1 MLAVT
6 FAESDTMPKSASGIF
21 LRRRF
26 WADETPG
33 SLSDIFS
40 KWVYALVGILIL
52 LWCSAAWLWAESYT
66 NNLKVSSYREGS
78 AQAHLQLDGVAT
90 EIDSSLKTLR
100 SLPYILSSE
109 VAVKAQLGQLG
120 SKVAPSSLNY
130 EERKRLWTQDSLR
143 SGLQNF
149 LAIAAAGLG
158 ADVIWIVDAAGN
170 CIAASNSAKPTSFV
184 GTNYSER
191 EYFLQAR
198 EGQAGK
204 QYAVGK
210 VSKVPGFFYSYPV
223 FNEKHQFIG
232 AVAVKRDITD
242 FRRWTTPNAAFITD
256 SNGVVVLAD
265 NKDFE
270 YLTMPDAKIAFASQQ
285 AKLAQYQRDHF
296 SPLEVRAF
304 ESGRY
309 PELVLLGALS
319 YPQILVSKTI
329 VDANITVYVP
339 RPLPELSR
347 IESEQLW
354 IFSLTAVAGTML
366 ISALSALVLFVR
378 ANRIARHSAESA
390 SIAKSRFLANMSHEI
405 RTPMNGVI
413 GMARL
418 LLDTHLD
425 AEQKG
430 FARDIAVSGES
441 LLAIINDI
449 LDLSKIE
456 AEHMKFESHPF
467 SVCQIA
473 DAVSS
478 ILNVRANEKGVAFN
492 VDISPGA
499 AGGFVGDS
507 LRIRQILLNLAGNA
521 VKFTAQGEVR
531 LKVTLI
537 ASGLR
542 FEVSDTGIG
551 IPQESREKLFSSFS
565 QVDASTSRKYGGTGL
580 GLVICKRLVEGMGGT
595 IGMDSAASGG
605 SLFWFELPLLASSE
619 PLLDARADPV
629 AKSPATQIAPATPAK
644 SDESGSAQ
652 ILLVEDHKVNQKLAL
667 ALIKRLGYTA
677 ELAENGIEAVAAA
690 SQRRY
695 SLILM
700 DMQMPGMDGLE
711 ATRQIRA
718 TPGPCQNIPIVALT
732 ANAML
737 SDQNACQAAGMN
749 DFLSKPFNREILASC
764 LERWIAPVSQTP
776 SSNAAPLAN

>member
-1 MLAVT
+1 MSKNP
-6 FAESDTMPKSASGIF
+6 FGIH
-21 LRRRF
+21 LKRRF
-26 WADETPG
+26 WAGEPPG
-33 SLSDIFS
+33 SQSDISS
-40 KWVYALVGILIL
+40 KWGYLLVGILTL

-66 NNLKVSSYREGS
+66 SNLKASSYREGS
-78 AQAHLQLDGVAT
+78 AQAHLQLDGVAA

-100 SLPYILSSE
+100 SVPYILSSE
-109 VAVKAQLGQLG
+109 VAVKAQLNQLG
-120 SKVAPSSLNY
+120 SNVAPSNLNY
-130 EERKRLWTQDSLR
+130 EERKRLWTQDSVR

-149 LAIAAAGLG
+149 LVIAAAGLG
-158 ADVIWIVDAAGN
+158 ADVIWIVDAAGD
-170 CIAASNSAKPTSFV
+170 CIAASNSGKPTSFV

-198 EGQAGK
+198 QGQAGK

-210 VSKVPGFFYSYPV
+210 VSKIPGFFYSYPV
-223 FNEKHQFIG
+223 FNEKQQFIG

-270 YLTMPDAKIAFASQQ
+270 YRAMPDAKIAFTSQQ
-285 AKLAQYQRDHF
+285 AKLAQYQRESF
-296 SPLEVRAF
+296 APLGVRAF
-304 ESGRY
+304 ESDRY
-309 PELVLLGALS
+309 PELVLLGDLS
-319 YPQILVSKTI
+319 YPQILVSRTI
-329 VDANITVYVP
+329 VDANIAVHVP
-339 RPLPELSR
+339 RPLPELNR

-354 IFSLTAVAGTML
+354 IFSLTALAGTML
-366 ISALSALVLFVR
+366 LAAVSALVLFVR
-378 ANRIARHSAESA
+378 ANRMARLSAESA
-390 SIAKSRFLANMSHEI
+390 SIAKSQFLANMSHEI

-425 AEQKG
+425 AEQRG

-456 AEHMKFESHPF
+456 AEHMEFESHPF
-467 SVCQIA
+467 SVGQIA
-473 DAVSS
+473 DAVAS
-478 ILNVRANEKGVAFN
+478 ILKVKANEKGIAFH
-492 VDISPGA
+492 VDIAPGA
-499 AGGFVGDS
+499 VGAFVGDS

-531 LKVTLI
+531 IKVTPI

-551 IPQESREKLFSSFS
+551 VPRESREKLFSSFS

-580 GLVICKRLVEGMGGT
+580 GLVICKRLVEGMGGS
-595 IGMDSAASGG
+595 IGMDSTDNGG
-605 SLFWFELPLLASSE
+605 SLFWFELPLAASSE
-619 PLLDARADPV
+619 PLVDARADPI
-629 AKSPATQIAPATPAK
+629 AKSPAPQITLVTPAQ
-644 SDESGSAQ
+644 SDEPNTAQ

-690 SQRRY
+690 SQKRY
-695 SLILM
+695 DLILM

-718 TPGPCQNIPIVALT
+718 TPGPCQNMPIVALT

-737 SDQNACQAAGMN
+737 SDQNACRVAGMN
-749 DFLSKPFNREILASC
+749 DFLSKPFNREILATC
-764 LERWIAPVSQTP
+764 LERWIAPASTTP
-776 SSNAAPLAN
+776 SSDTAPLAT

>member
-1 MLAVT
+1 MSKNPFRILLNRRLLAGV
-6 FAESDTMPKSASGIF
+6 
-21 LRRRF
+21 
-26 WADETPG
+26 TPG
-33 SLSDIFS
+33 SLWDISS
-40 KWVYALVGILIL
+40 KWVYALVGILML
-52 LWCSAAWLWAESYT
+52 LWCAAAWLWAESYT
-66 NNLKVSSYREGS
+66 SKLKASSYRDGS
-78 AQAHLQLDGVAT
+78 AQAHLQLDGVAA

-100 SLPYILSSE
+100 SVPHILASE
-109 VAVKAQLGQLG
+109 VAVKTQLNQLG
-120 SKVAPSSLNY
+120 SSATPSSLNY
-130 EERKRLWTQDSLR
+130 EERKRLWTQGSVR

-149 LAIAAAGLG
+149 LVIAAAGLG
-158 ADVIWIVDAAGN
+158 ADVIWIVDAAGD
-170 CIAASNSAKPTSFV
+170 CIAASNSGKPTSFV

-198 EGQAGK
+198 EGRAGK

-223 FNEKHQFIG
+223 FNEKQQFIG

-270 YLTMPDAKIAFASQQ
+270 YRTMPDAKITFTSQQ

-296 SPLEVRAF
+296 APLGVQAF
-304 ESGRY
+304 ESDRY
-309 PELVLLGALS
+309 PELVLLGDLS

-329 VDANITVYVP
+329 VDANITVHVP

-354 IFSLTAVAGTML
+354 IFSLTALAGTML
-366 ISALSALVLFVR
+366 IAAMSALALFVR
-378 ANRIARHSAESA
+378 ANRMARLSAESA
-390 SIAKSRFLANMSHEI
+390 SIAKSQFLANMSHEI

-418 LLDTHLD
+418 LLDTQLD
-425 AEQKG
+425 TEQKG

-456 AEHMKFESHPF
+456 AEHMEFESQPF

-473 DAVSS
+473 DAVAS
-478 ILNVRANEKGVAFN
+478 ILNVRANEKGIAFHI
-492 VDISPGA
+492 DISPGA
-499 AGGFVGDS
+499 TGGFVGDS
-507 LRIRQILLNLAGNA
+507 LRIRQIALNLAGNA

-531 LKVTLI
+531 LRVTPI

-551 IPQESREKLFSSFS
+551 VPPESREKLFSSFT

-580 GLVICKRLVEGMGGT
+580 GLVICKRLVEGMGGS
-595 IGMDSAASGG
+595 IGMDGATGGG
-605 SLFWFELPLLASSE
+605 SLFWFELPLVACSE
-619 PLLDARADPV
+619 PLLDALADP
-629 AKSPATQIAPATPAK
+629 IAPSPSPPITSATPAN
-644 SDESGSAQ
+644 SDESGTAQ

-690 SQRRY
+690 SQKRY
-695 SLILM
+695 RLILM
-700 DMQMPGMDGLE
+700 DMQMPAMDGLE

-718 TPGPCQNIPIVALT
+718 TPGPCQGVPIVALT

-737 SDQNACQAAGMN
+737 SDQNACRAAGMN
-749 DFLSKPFNREILASC
+749 DFLSKPFNREILSAC
-764 LERWIAPVSQTP
+764 LERWIAPASQTP
-776 SSNAAPLAN
+776 SPGGSASLAT